1 MAETPYL
8 RSTDDDG
15 RDIDPKIK
23 EAMERLWSRMERD
36 LREKLNSHIDDLGE
50 MAETV
55 MMRVSQRMDPKE
67 ASSSEIE
74 AVLWRAFQNLERD
87 ILRRDER
94 LVSTN
99 SSDEWHQTKVKAG
112 WEPFT
117 TMPEGE
123 DKVLS
128 GEVLGQMPEQ
138 AQAIFILR
146 SEGYSFDEI
155 GQILGIPADN
165 AKAQYFYW
173 RDKIKKRIE
182 KESRFLE
189 TRRRFRKLNSL
200 YL

>member
-1 MAETPYL
+1 
-8 RSTDDDG
+8 
-15 RDIDPKIK
+15 
-23 EAMERLWSRMERD
+23 
-36 LREKLNSHIDDLGE
+36 
-50 MAETV
+50 
-55 MMRVSQRMDPKE
+55 
-67 ASSSEIE
+67 
-74 AVLWRAFQNLERD
+74 
-87 ILRRDER
+87 
-94 LVSTN
+94 
-99 SSDEWHQTKVKAG
+99 
-112 WEPFT
+112 
-117 TMPEGE
+117 MPEGE

-155 GQILGIPADN
+155 GQILGIPSEN
-165 AKAQYFYW
+165 AKSQYFYW